1 MLTTGDLVRIMQ
13 DSFLYPAD
21 SQPWLAKRIKHPEY
35 GVVVE
40 TLGDETTVFI
50 DNNKWIVNNKQ
61 IQLIGDDNVY
71 KSTKSIGKDHG

>member
-50 DNNKWIVNNKQ
+50 DN
-61 IQLIGDDNVY
+61 IGDDNVY